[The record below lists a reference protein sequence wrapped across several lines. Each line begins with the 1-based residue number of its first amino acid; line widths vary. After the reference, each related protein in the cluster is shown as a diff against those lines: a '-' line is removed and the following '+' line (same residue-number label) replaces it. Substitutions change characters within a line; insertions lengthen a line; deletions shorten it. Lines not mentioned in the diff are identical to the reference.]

1 MTLIQVNNN
10 EIYWEFIRTLRND
23 ERVAH
28 GFIQKS
34 SITKQ
39 QQAEYMTL
47 HGHTYFIIFED
58 SIPIGYIGDVERD
71 IRICISPEFQ
81 NQGYGT
87 KAIQKFHEMYPNSL
101 AKIKIDNKQSLKA
114 FENAGYKIEYFLMS
128 KK

>member
-101 AKIKIDNKQSLKA
+101 AKIIIFSERN
-114 FENAGYKIEYFLMS
+114 FLFCS
-128 KK
+128 VSSILGII